1 MADVV
6 VTARSVKPMPG
17 TVRRD
22 FVAGG
27 AGNVGDVVYVMND
40 GRVAPSNA
48 GAAGT
53 VAGTIGI
60 VVSAG
65 SMGATAFVAGDALS
79 VVLVGAVGGF
89 SSLVPGTILFASNNA
104 GKIADAAG
112 TVSKKVGIAI
122 STDKVLMALNV

>member
-1 MADVV
+1 MADVA
-6 VTARSVKPMPG
+6 VTARAVKPMPG

-22 FVAGG
+22 FVAGA

-40 GRVAPSNA
+40 GKVAPANA
-48 GAAGT
+48 AAAGT
-53 VAGTIGI
+53 VAGTVGI

-65 SMGATAFVAGDALS
+65 SMGAIAFAIGDAVS

-89 SSLVPGTILFASNNA
+89 SSLVPGTILFASNTV

-122 STDKVLMALNV
+122 SADKVLMILN